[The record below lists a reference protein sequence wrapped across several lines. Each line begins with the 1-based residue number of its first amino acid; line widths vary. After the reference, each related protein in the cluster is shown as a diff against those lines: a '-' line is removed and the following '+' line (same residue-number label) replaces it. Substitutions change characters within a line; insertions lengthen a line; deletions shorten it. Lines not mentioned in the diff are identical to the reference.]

1 MVTPHMDGTF
11 RILERERENTRTRLK
26 QNKTSNSNDR
36 KSEATIAVFVDGN
49 SVRSDAIS
57 LTPIPPLYKKIYQE
71 KIIPVPMLLKIEP
84 RAERKIGIQY
94 HLDFLGASDSG
105 VSKHL
110 DVISYLKKIQ
120 VYNRASKL
128 DDEFGSIF
136 LRHLEHIFSFSIIT
150 SQTSEREAQISFIQ
164 DPTLEFGSTALNDL

>member
-1 MVTPHMDGTF
+1 MDGTF
-11 RILERERENTRTRLK
+11 RILEAERENTRTRLK
-26 QNKTSNSNDR
+26 QNDTSKSNNR
-36 KSEATIAVFVDGN
+36 KSEATIALFVDGN
-49 SVRSDAIS
+49 SVRPDAIS
-57 LTPIPPLYKKIYQE
+57 LTSIPHLFEEIDEE
-71 KIIPVPMLLKIEP
+71 KVITVPEILQVEP

-94 HLDFLGASDSG
+94 HLDFLGAPDSG

-110 DVISYLKKIQ
+110 DVISYLKKNQ
-120 VYNRASKL
+120 VCKRASKL

-136 LRHLEHIFSFSIIT
+136 LRHLEHIFSFSVNT